1 MAKLAIK
8 GVWDEYAEIMYALG
22 TLSNAREC
30 VVKPLS
36 NDTMVVCMVEGD
48 FEGLS
53 HYKIFTFDD
62 YKKMYHRQIG
72 DSVLISEG
80 NGTINSMCWD
90 DEAEDMCYTL
100 TLFDSEE
107 TRDCYNKDFIDYNVY
122 EGAIGKPDGYIFV
135 NDEGKP
141 IDTDTVKIVKK
152 RPAYPKTYEEACK
165 ILGFKE
171 PYKQE
176 INANNSK
183 YESILLTFYRL
194 LLCRDAFWFVA
205 GQELELEGNW
215 KPDIVNGVYTASII
229 NRSGNVVKDS
239 GFDCENK
246 LLMFHSDEVRN
257 KFLESFGHLITVCK
271 ELI

>member
-8 GVWDEYAEIMYALG
+8 GDWNEYAEIMH
-22 TLSNAREC
+22 TLAMLSDVSEC
-30 VVKPLS
+30 LVKPLS
-36 NDTMVVCMVEGD
+36 VDKIVICTVDGD

-62 YKKMYHRQIG
+62 YKKMYHVNIG
-72 DSVLISEG
+72 DSVLIPEG
-80 NGTINSMCWD
+80 NGSINSMSWD
-90 DEAEDMCYTL
+90 DEAEDMRYTL
-100 TLFDSEE
+100 SLFNSEE
-107 TRDCYNKDFIDYNVY
+107 TRTCYIKDFIDYYVF

-141 IDTDTVKIVKK
+141 VDTDTVRIVKK

-165 ILGFKE
+165 VLGFKE

-176 INANNSK
+176 INAHNPK
-183 YESILLTFYRL
+183 YRDILLAFYRL

-239 GFDCENK
+239 GFDCDNK
-246 LLMFHSDEVRN
+246 ILMFHSDEVRN
-257 KFLESFGHLITVCK
+257 KFLECFGHLITVCK
-271 ELI
+271 DLI